1 MTIILTMSRDRR
13 VDGMTYFTDSP
24 FERMMVQKPE
34 PVRRQGSQTPTLM
47 PGSKCYGCVYG
58 RDRLCAGVCLK
69 KVLAA
74 GHTEGAKSS
83 AEMRYKNG
91 TGK

>member
-1 MTIILTMSRDRR
+1 MTIILTMTRNGRI
-13 VDGMTYFTDSP
+13 DGMTYFTDSP

-34 PVRRQGSQTPTLM
+34 PVRRQGAQTPAAV
-47 PGSKCYGCVYG
+47 PGNKCYGCAYG
-58 RDRLCAGVCLK
+58 RDRPCAGVCMK

-74 GHTEGAKSS
+74 GQEKGV
-83 AEMRYKNG
+83 ENG